1 MIMIRNKQTRQCSGD
16 FFNKECAYIHLKA
29 MNSLVDN
36 EIVKVN
42 YYLMRPLSSNEE
54 QKIGPFD
61 NLESLF
67 NYQSINRPQ
76 GTIQLKT
83 IIVL

>member
-16 FFNKECAYIHLKA
+16 FFNKTCAYMHLKA
-29 MNSLVDN
+29 NNSLADN
-36 EIVKVN
+36 EIVKVS
-42 YYLMRPLSSNEE
+42 YYLMRPLTSKEE

-61 NLESLF
+61 NQESLF
-67 NYQSINRPQ
+67 NYQSINQPQ

>member
-16 FFNKECAYIHLKA
+16 FFNKTCAYMHLKA
-29 MNSLVDN
+29 MNSLADN

-42 YYLMRPLSSNEE
+42 YYLMRPLTSKEE

-61 NLESLF
+61 NQESLF
-67 NYQSINRPQ
+67 NYQSINQPQ